1 MGTPVTVIQPD
12 GWPRPPGYS
21 DGILAGG
28 RVLAVSGQVGWDP
41 RTEIMAGSDFA
52 TQTEQAL
59 RNIADVLAAAD
70 AGPEHLV
77 RMTWYVTDR
86 DAYIAAR
93 KEIGA
98 AYREIMGRHYPAMS
112 VVVVADLLEEG
123 ALLEIEATAIV
134 PGS

>member
-1 MGTPVTVIQPD
+1 MGAPVTVIQPE

-21 DGILAGG
+21 DGIAASGRLLAI
-28 RVLAVSGQVGWDP
+28 SGQVGWDP

-59 RNIADVLAAAD
+59 RNIAAVLAAAD

-98 AYREIMGRHYPAMS
+98 AYREIIGRHYPAMS

-134 PGS
+134 PES